1 MEPAKKKQI
10 NTKFLSVF
18 IVVVVLGG
26 MFGYY
31 TWNKSQAHETTDDA
45 QIEAK
50 VSPIIPKIS
59 GYIKEVR
66 VVDNQWVKKGDTLV
80 ILDDAEF
87 ALKVRMAEAAY
98 RAGLSQ
104 LKVAGASV
112 KSAGSVLPVTE
123 ASSMSAQANIAT
135 ADANIESAKVALWR
149 AKNDFDRYAN
159 LYKEKSVTKQ
169 QYEQAQ
175 AAKET
180 AEKQVTVL
188 TEQRNALQKQAKVAA
203 SQIGSTRSQID
214 VAKSQIEV
222 ADANISQSASGVE
235 NAKLYLSYT
244 VIVAPED
251 GQISKVNLQ
260 TGQLVQAGQS
270 LFMLVGVQNQWVVAN
285 FKETQMDKIRPGQI
299 ADIKVDAFP
308 NQKLIG
314 KIESISPATGSKF
327 ALLPPD
333 NASGNYV
340 KTIQRIP
347 VKITLSDDNKEIL
360 KLIRPGMNVEVDVNI
375 K

>member
-1 MEPAKKKQI
+1 MEPVKKKKV

-18 IVVVVLGG
+18 LAVVVLGG
-26 MFGYY
+26 IFGYI
-31 TWNKSQAHETTDDA
+31 TWKNGQAHEKTDDA

-50 VSPIIPKIS
+50 LSPIIPKIS

-66 VVDNQWVKKGDTLV
+66 VVDNQWVKKGDTLL
-80 ILDDAEF
+80 ILDDAEYV
-87 ALKVRMAEAAY
+87 LKVRQAEAAY
-98 RAGLSQ
+98 HAGLSQ

-135 ADANIESAKVALWR
+135 ADANIEAAKVALWR
-149 AKNDFDRYAN
+149 AKNDFDRYSN
-159 LYKEKSVTKQ
+159 LYKDKSVTKQ

-222 ADANISQSASGVE
+222 ADANISQSGAGVD

-251 GQISKVNLQ
+251 GQVSKVNLQ
-260 TGQLVQAGQS
+260 PGQLVQAGQS

-285 FKETQMDKIRPGQI
+285 FKETQMDKIRGGQE

-308 NQKLIG
+308 SQKLTG
-314 KIESISPATGSKF
+314 KIESIAPATGSKF

-347 VKITLSDDNKEIL
+347 VKITLNDDNKEIL